1 MGAIRLNRRAM
12 EWGFPWTAAIHPMEI
27 DPNGDVTA
35 LYRACPQC
43 GRSPGL
49 SNYSRSEQGAHLRE
63 ERSAAAVQA
72 CNCSARFVVADGW
85 QNAATLLPPDG

>member
-1 MGAIRLNRRAM
+1 MGASRLNRRAM

-43 GRSPGL
+43 GRCPGL
-49 SNYSRSEQGAHLRE
+49 SNCSRSEQ
-63 ERSAAAVQA
+63 
-72 CNCSARFVVADGW
+72 
-85 QNAATLLPPDG
+85 